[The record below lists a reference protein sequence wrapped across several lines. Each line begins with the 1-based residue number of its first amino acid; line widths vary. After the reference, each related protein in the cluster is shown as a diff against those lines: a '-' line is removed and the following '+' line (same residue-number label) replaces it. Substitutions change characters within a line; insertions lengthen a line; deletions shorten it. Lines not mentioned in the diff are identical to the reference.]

1 MFFEEW
7 GFLDWMGWVG
17 GGSLAVFYWKLGQG
31 KVLEAYVFN
40 IIGSALWLA
49 VGIFTYYGYAA
60 QLPSLIA
67 TEAMFII
74 LAVKGIYFWKKEAK
88 R

>member
-1 MFFEEW
+1 MFTEW
-7 GFLDWMGWVG
+7 SLLDYMGWG
-17 GGSLAVFYWKLGQG
+17 GGFSLAIFYWKLGKG
-31 KVLEAYVFN
+31 KVLEAYIFN

-74 LAVKGIYFWKKEAK
+74 LAVKGIYFWRKEAAK
-88 R
+88 